1 MLHGHHLTGLLS
13 LFFFRPFV
21 PPCPEHIRDMCC
33 PNVDH
38 LFVFLR
44 DTRHTM
50 NGDGGET
57 TEITSHFS
65 FSVISLSLSF
75 SPSVPSHLPFPPPGD
90 VCLRPLFIES
100 HDDSPNRNDLTAQT
114 RIPIIIQSN

>member
-1 MLHGHHLTGLLS
+1 
-13 LFFFRPFV
+13 
-21 PPCPEHIRDMCC
+21 
-33 PNVDH
+33 
-38 LFVFLR
+38 
-44 DTRHTM
+44 M

-57 TEITSHFS
+57 TEITSRFFS
-65 FSVISLSLSF
+65 SVTSLSLSF
-75 SPSVPSHLPFPPPGD
+75 FPSLSSRLPFPPPGD